1 MILNVQ
7 STTDKIKDD
16 ALPFWK
22 LFTVDKYNRDR
33 IKPYGSF
40 NEKELEKSIDMLQKQ
55 IDAATEFED
64 CIFKIEARPSNT
76 ANGDSIKEWY
86 FKADAKGGNKRRS
99 NNNDGDFGGLGMLER
114 PFVQNYL
121 SGVEED
127 KRYVQQQKD
136 VLFTERFNVL
146 LEKNNLERDK
156 ADFAKEK
163 ANWEKEKEELQKKL
177 NNRVEVGL
185 TTVGIAVEN
194 LLSAGAKNPDVLN
207 GVISA
212 IIRGEDINLG
222 KLGGASEKETET
234 SPEEK
239 AIEEIATFIY
249 ESKLPLDGIK
259 ALGETIKGIIEKV
272 QNKTNQ

>member
-1 MILNVQ
+1 MLNVNA
-7 STTDKIKDD
+7 TVEKIKDD
-16 ALPFWK
+16 GLPFWK
-22 LFTVDKYNRDR
+22 LFTVDKYNRNSH
-33 IKPYGSF
+33 KPYGSF

-86 FKADAKGGNKRRS
+86 FKAEAKGGSKRRA

-136 VLFTERFNVL
+136 LLFTKNFEVL

-163 ANWEKEKEELQKKL
+163 AAWEAEKKELEKKL
-177 NNRVEVGL
+177 NNRFEVGL
-185 TTVGIAVEN
+185 TTVGIAFEN
-194 LLSAGAKNPDVLN
+194 LLQAGAKNPDVLN

-222 KLGGASEKETET
+222 KLGDASAKETEAT
-234 SPEEK
+234 PEEK

-259 ALGETIKGIIEKV
+259 ALGERIKTIVEKV
-272 QNKTNQ
+272 KEQTNQ